1 MTPGT
6 VSAAL
11 VPSSAEREEAS
22 RGRSRPRRR
31 IPLKLV
37 FGSVVAA
44 GVVIG
49 ALWPEHLAPMS
60 PTAQAL
66 AERLQPPA
74 WDATGDVPHLL
85 GTDSLGR
92 DVLSRVIFG
101 ARTTLVV
108 AMAATLL
115 GGAAGTALGLVA
127 GYHGGRIDELVR
139 KVIDVQL
146 AFPYLLL
153 AISVL
158 AIAGRGLGILIAV
171 LAISSWPV
179 FARIVRG
186 EVLSLRGRQ
195 FVESARALG
204 SSDLRVVLR
213 HVLPSVVPS
222 LCVMISFDFARVVVL
237 EASLSFLG
245 LGVQPP
251 TPSWGMDLSDS
262 RQFVQLAWWTVLFPG
277 LAISSVVLAAN
288 VLGDWVRDTVDPV
301 VRRNHTN
308 HSPR

>member
-1 MTPGT
+1 MRLGA
-6 VSAAL
+6 VSEDV
-11 VPSSAEREEAS
+11 VPSLADPEEAS
-22 RGRSRPRRR
+22 TASSQRVRRFP
-31 IPLKLV
+31 IKLV
-37 FGSVVAA
+37 FGAVVAA
-44 GVVIG
+44 AVLAG
-49 ALWPEHLAPMS
+49 ALFPGHLAPTS
-60 PTAQAL
+60 PTDQAL
-66 AERLQPPA
+66 AQRLRPPT
-74 WDATGDVPHLL
+74 WDASAGLARVL

-101 ARTTLVV
+101 ARTTFVV
-108 AMAATLL
+108 ATAATLL
-115 GGAAGTALGLVA
+115 GGAVGTALGLLG
-127 GYHGGRIDELVR
+127 GYRGGRIDETVR
-139 KVIDVQL
+139 KLVDMQL

-153 AISVL
+153 AISIL
-158 AIAGRGLGILIAV
+158 AVAGRGLGILIAV

-213 HVLPSVVPS
+213 HVLPSVLPS
-222 LCVMISFDFARVVVL
+222 LCVMMSFDFARVVVL
-237 EASLSFLG
+237 ESSLSFLG

-251 TPSWGMDLSDS
+251 TPSWGMDLSES

-288 VLGDWVRDTVDPV
+288 LLGDWVRDTLDPI

-308 HSPR
+308 H